1 MNLNK
6 IFQYS
11 SNLVNLIFCSKNKFT
26 VFSNILFA
34 KISFP
39 KKISFFKNNK
49 IYGKVDFGEEV
60 SIFNISISGDVK
72 IGKFT
77 SINGPNTS
85 IVCHGNKVS
94 IGSFC
99 SIARNVQIQGHN
111 HNYKRAT
118 SSSIFKSIFKTHD
131 VSDYEVKG
139 DIIIEDDVW
148 IGTNSVIL
156 SGVKIGRGAIVAAGS
171 IVSKDVESY
180 SIVGGIPAK
189 LIKKRFTDKT
199 ILELENSKWWEWET
213 SKILENKEFFSKERS

>member
-1 MNLNK
+1 MILNK
-6 IFQYS
+6 FFQHFG
-11 SNLVNLIFCSKNKFT
+11 NLLKLFICSKNKLSFFT
-26 VFSNILFA
+26 NILFA

-39 KKISFFKNNK
+39 RKISFFKNNK
-49 IYGKVDFGEEV
+49 IYGKVEFGEEV
-60 SIFNISISGDVK
+60 SIFNVSISGDVK

-77 SINGPNTS
+77 SINGPNTT

-94 IGSFC
+94 IGAFC

-118 SSSIFKSIFKTHD
+118 SSSIFKSIFKINNE
-131 VSDYEVKG
+131 SDYEIKG
-139 DIIIEDDVW
+139 DIVIEDDVW

-156 SGVKIGRGAIVAAGS
+156 SGVKIGRGAIIAAGS
-171 IVSKDVESY
+171 IVSKDVEAY

-189 LIKKRFTDKT
+189 LIKKRFADKT

-213 SKILENKEFFSKERS
+213 SKILKNKEFFSVERD